1 MKHAYLCYK
10 AKAPKNQKLKI
21 ETRTIIFQTKIEFFF
36 LIEFAVVVSQVAI
49 TFENRDYAFSMNSK
63 LTSIKTKNVSFNK
76 EETNVS

>member
-1 MKHAYLCYK
+1 MKYAYLCYT
-10 AKAPKNQKLKI
+10 AKAAKNQKLKI

-63 LTSIKTKNVSFNK
+63 LTSIKTKTVSFNK